1 MGCLISILCVIFFPV
16 VYIWYQFYNVR
27 KRMEKMMDEQ
37 MKRQRENGSSSSYT
51 QGSGTADNNRTTS
64 GNGIRKPHIIKPNE
78 GEYVDF
84 KEEKD

>member
-1 MGCLISILCVIFFPV
+1 
-16 VYIWYQFYNVR
+16 
-27 KRMEKMMDEQ
+27 MDEQ

-64 GNGIRKPHIIKPNE
+64 GTGIRKPHIIKPNE
-78 GEYVDF
+78 VEYVDF

>member
-1 MGCLISILCVIFFPV
+1 
-16 VYIWYQFYNVR
+16 
-27 KRMEKMMDEQ
+27 MMDEQ

-64 GNGIRKPHIIKPNE
+64 GTGIRKPHIIKPNE